1 MWMGTVILLVLTAAM
16 PAPAAQNKPDA
27 NAKAAPAAEQK
38 KTAANRG
45 KQNASTTSGKKSTT
59 TAPKSVTEADG
70 KTYEIRETPFGPM
83 KFPVKTENSAREA
96 SADAFL
102 KIVEEGDS
110 LRFRRQS
117 PFGVTEWVRKK
128 SELNDTEKQ
137 AWERELNRSH
147 SSAPAETKEG
157 K

>member
-1 MWMGTVILLVLTAAM
+1 MWMGTAILLVLAAAM
-16 PAPAAQNKPDA
+16 PAPAAQNKPGA
-27 NAKAAPAAEQK
+27 NEKAVPAAQPK
-38 KTAANRG
+38 KTTAAQG
-45 KQNASTTSGKKSTT
+45 KKNASTPPGKSTT
-59 TAPKSVTEADG
+59 PGPKRITDADG
-70 KTYEIRETPFGPM
+70 KVYEIRETPFGPM
-83 KFPVKTENSAREA
+83 KFPVKTEDSARVT

-110 LRFRRQS
+110 LRFRRQT

-137 AWERELNRSH
+137 AWERELRKSE

>member
-1 MWMGTVILLVLTAAM
+1 MWIGTAILLVLAAAM
-16 PAPAAQNKPDA
+16 PAPAAQNKPDG
-27 NAKAAPAAEQK
+27 NGKAAIAAQQK
-38 KTAANRG
+38 KTAADRG
-45 KQNASTTSGKKSTT
+45 KQNASTPSGKKSTT
-59 TAPKSVTEADG
+59 TAPKRVTDADG
-70 KTYEIRETPFGPM
+70 KVYEIRETPFGPM
-83 KFPVKTENSAREA
+83 KFPVKAEDTARET

-110 LRFRRQS
+110 LRFRRQT

-137 AWERELNRSH
+137 AWERELRKSE
-147 SSAPAETKEG
+147 SSAPAEMKEG